1 MSRKKTHGGVEI
13 AEGIDV
19 AKVLGRMFV
28 RLLEATVVIV
38 DDRIEDFGEDCV
50 RLGIGRVDTNAG
62 IMVLQTGL
70 DDIQESGAE
79 RGLPG
84 LELIKDLLRQVFLQ
98 QRLAVGFRQ
107 LGIARL
113 QLVQNRCVHHAVAL
127 FTVTKR

>member
-1 MSRKKTHGGVEI
+1 
-13 AEGIDV
+13 
-19 AKVLGRMFV
+19 MFV
-28 RLLEATVVIV
+28 RLLEATMIIV
-38 DDRIEDFGEDCV
+38 DDGIEDLSEDCV
-50 RLGIGRVDTNAG
+50 RLGVGRVDTDAG

-70 DDIQESGAE
+70 DDVQESRAE

-107 LGIARL
+107 LGIAGL
-113 QLVQNRCVHHAVAL
+113 QLVQNRCVHHVVAL